1 MPSVSKK
8 QHNFMAAV
16 ANNPKFAKKAG
27 VPKSVG
33 EDFMEA
39 DKGKKFRSGGFT
51 NPSKGKFNKPRSNHG
66 MMQLPNVSLKKYVG
80 KKEGGFLI
88 NKEKKGNEMKKMNPG
103 MMAMMAK
110 RKSSMA
116 DKDMPMKEGGMPMV
130 MKDGKKVPAFAA
142 DGKGKMKHGGKVHS
156 DVAKDKPMMKKV
168 AAKAVKGHEKRMHS
182 MAKGGGIEVKGKTKG
197 TMIKMKSGGK
207 AC

>member
-1 MPSVSKK
+1 MPSASKK
-8 QHNFMAAV
+8 QHNLMAAV
-16 ANNPKFAKKAG
+16 ANNPKFAKKTG
-27 VPKSVG
+27 IPKSVG

-39 DKGKKFRSGGFT
+39 DKGKNFRSGGFT
-51 NPSKGKFNKPRSNHG
+51 NPSKGKFNKPQSNHG

-88 NKEKKGNEMKKMNPG
+88 NKEKKGNEMKKMTPG

-116 DKDMPMKEGGMPMV
+116 DKDMPMKKGGMPMV

-142 DGKGKMKHGGKVHS
+142 DCKGKMAKGGMAHS
-156 DVAKDKPMMKKV
+156 DMAKDKPMMKKV
-168 AAKAVKGHEKRMHS
+168 ATKAVKGHEKRMHG